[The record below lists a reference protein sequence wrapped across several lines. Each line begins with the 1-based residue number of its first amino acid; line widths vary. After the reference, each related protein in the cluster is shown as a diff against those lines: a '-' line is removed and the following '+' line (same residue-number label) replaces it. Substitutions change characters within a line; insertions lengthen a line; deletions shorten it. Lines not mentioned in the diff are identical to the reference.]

1 MARNDKGRR
10 VCQLAVKFLFRPGS
24 TVFID
29 KQGLA
34 ESYPVWLKQIATRS
48 GQQQNCLRITGHT
61 SRTGPE
67 PLNERLSTIRAQYVK
82 QRLES
87 TVPSLATRSVAVG
100 RGSAENIVG
109 LGTDDARD
117 ALDRRVEFNVV
128 NCPA

>member
-1 MARNDKGRR
+1 M
-10 VCQLAVKFLFRPGS
+10 
-24 TVFID
+24 FID

-61 SRTGPE
+61 SRIGPRAAERALVDDSSAVREAALARVHRAE
-67 PLNERLSTIRAQYVK
+67 PR
-82 QRLES
+82 
-87 TVPSLATRSVAVG
+87 ATRSVAVG
-100 RGSAENIVG
+100 ACSAENIVG

>member
-1 MARNDKGRR
+1 M
-10 VCQLAVKFLFRPGS
+10 
-24 TVFID
+24 
-29 KQGLA
+29 
-34 ESYPVWLKQIATRS
+34 
-48 GQQQNCLRITGHT
+48 
-61 SRTGPE
+61 
-67 PLNERLSTIRAQYVK
+67 K